1 MMNNNPLISIVI
13 GFRDWGLE
21 KVCLCVK
28 SHLSSSMAK
37 HLEVIVVD
45 YGSQNQD
52 EIKKKVEEVGG
63 KVLRVD
69 TDDVWSR
76 SKALNYGI
84 RQMAKGERI
93 ITTDSD
99 IIFGPETIEVVIDEI
114 NNSNEPDNVFA
125 LVQCLDLNENIT
137 FDSLVDLPWDLMDQ
151 NSEPRPRFGMGGCA
165 CFPRSFVEEIRG
177 YDERLSVW
185 GGEDNDLVY
194 RAERFGL
201 DVKWITNQ
209 KAKIY
214 HMWHEKAL
222 LTHKAALQDFGE
234 DTTKYTEAKDF
245 FTVWDKNREIA
256 NARGTC
262 YRNLF
267 DWGGLPSEPPI
278 VSVTICTYNRAD
290 FLVDSIKSTLNQTF
304 ENFEL
309 IIVDDGSTDHTQ
321 ETVTSFDDPRIV
333 YFKTEHQG
341 IPHSRNFSVEKS
353 RGTYVCIMDDDDL
366 MMPTRIQ
373 NQLGCLSKNS
383 VGSYGGWVD
392 FNDNDGRI
400 TDLTY
405 NPGKERTLASILFTG
420 KVMIHPASMIRRD
433 ILLEFPYNIDHSF
446 GSDYDMNLRL
456 VDAGHHMDH
465 CGDYLIWRRIHDL
478 SVTQTDSLSQRNTGR
493 TSAQQRLALFTK
505 EEESKLR
512 KQVAN
517 LPFFKIKRTPYLDSL
532 NELMST
538 INPSDETPGRKSY
551 LSRLFLEPIRSLY
564 VRLRAKIKA
573 YRFKRMRR
581 ELFNDLSQ
589 KHLFTSENVSE
600 HLKRLIKNP
609 IHLVITGCGRSGTKF
624 ISAHLD
630 LGHEKLGRNG
640 VSAWQATVDLNPI
653 YTLKSDD
660 FILHQVRHPI
670 PTISSCH
677 AFVMEESWNLIE
689 DNIPSVKK
697 SDSLLLKCMKYW
709 YYWNLMAEKR
719 ALATYRVEDIQSKQS
734 KKTNTRKNWTR
745 YRKVSW
751 ADLQAEDPELTRKI
765 KLLATN
771 YGYEI

>member
-1 MMNNNPLISIVI
+1 MNNNTPLISIVI

-28 SHLSSSMAK
+28 SHLSSSMSSS
-37 HLEVIVVD
+37 LEVIVVD
-45 YGSQNQD
+45 YGSKNPD
-52 EIKKKVEEVGG
+52 EVREKIEEVGG
-63 KVLRVD
+63 RVLRVD

-114 NNSNEPDNVFA
+114 NNSEETENVFA
-125 LVQCLDLNENIT
+125 LVQCSDLNEDMK
-137 FDSLVDLPWDLMDQ
+137 FDSLIDLPWDLMDQ

-165 CFPRSFVEEIRG
+165 CFPRAFLEEIRG

-201 DVKWITNQ
+201 DVKWITNE

-214 HMWHEKAL
+214 HIWHEKTL
-222 LTHKAALQDFGE
+222 QTHKSALQEYDE
-234 DTTKYTEAKDF
+234 DTAKYSEAKDF
-245 FTVWDKNREIA
+245 FTAWDKNRDIA

-262 YRNLF
+262 YRNLTS
-267 DWGGLPSEPPI
+267 WGGLPSSPPTI
-278 VSVTICTYNRAD
+278 SVTICTYNRAV
-290 FLVDSIKSTLNQTF
+290 FLSDSIKSTLNQSF

-309 IIVDDGSTDHTQ
+309 VIVDDGSTDNT
-321 ETVTSFDDPRIV
+321 EEVVNSFEDPRVV
-333 YFKTEHQG
+333 YYKTEHQG

-353 RGTYVCIMDDDDL
+353 RGIFICIMDDDDL
-366 MMPTRIQ
+366 MMPDRLK
-373 NQLGCLSKNS
+373 NHLMNLSTNS
-383 VGSYGGWVD
+383 AGSYGGWID
-392 FNDNDGRI
+392 FLNN
-400 TDLTY
+400 DLTY
-405 NPGKERTLASILFTG
+405 NPGKERSLASILFTG
-420 KVMIHPASMIRRD
+420 KVMIHPASMIRKD
-433 ILLEFPYNIDHSF
+433 ILLQFPYNTDYSF

-465 CGDYLIWRRIHDL
+465 CGSYLIWRRIHDTN
-478 SVTQTDSLSQRNTGR
+478 VTQTDSLSQRNTGR
-493 TSAQQRLALFTK
+493 SAAQERLALLTK
-505 EEESKLR
+505 EEEKDLR
-512 KQVAN
+512 KAVSN
-517 LPFFKIKRTPYLDSL
+517 LPFFKINKIPSL
-532 NELMST
+532 YDLNDLLNT
-538 INPSDETPGRKSY
+538 INPNTESPGKITIF
-551 LSRLFLEPIRSLY
+551 SRIIEPLRSLY
-564 VRLRAKIKA
+564 VRLSSQIKA
-573 YRFKRMRR
+573 YKFKRMRR

-609 IHLVITGCGRSGTKF
+609 IHLVIIGCGRSGTAF
-624 ISAHLD
+624 IGTHLD

-640 VSAWQATVDLNPI
+640 ISAWQAAVDINPI
-653 YTLKSDD
+653 YTLKSND
-660 FILHQVRHPI
+660 FILHQVRNPI
-670 PTISSCH
+670 STISSCH
-677 AFVMEESWNLIE
+677 AFVMKESWSLIE
-689 DNIPSVKK
+689 ANIHSINS

-709 YYWNLMAEKR
+709 YHWNLMAEKR
-719 ALATYRVEDIQSKQS
+719 ALATYRVEDIKSEQPKNI
-734 KKTNTRKNWTR
+734 NTRKTWSS

-765 KLLATN
+765 KLLASRF
-771 YGYEI
+771 GYEI